1 MLTLEFKCFPSEKQK
16 EKIEKW
22 LQISKSVWNCGLS
35 ALEAFESNYYYYKAT
50 SGSIG
55 KESGGYAPCCQV
67 PWKYWTHFV
76 DGEQGKGAIVPKDK
90 GKSTIQV
97 PYSRIY
103 SDKSH
108 WYIREL
114 KRVKVPQ
121 PAERKE
127 SWGWQNSEH
136 SLVTGYS
143 CPLSIDFSEPLIS
156 RPGLQQSGGLGQ
168 VIKGENLAAHREF
181 MAEMPYKF
189 RSGAL
194 AGLDTSWQ
202 EYTKSRAGVQNGAKK
217 GRPRFKRKRDKIAT
231 IVHNNPK
238 GVIVPKGAFL
248 TGIPKLGELKLK
260 GLDRRWKNPD
270 GSIPEIAT
278 FKICQ
283 YASGYYVQLTGDL
296 IRGRRAKQTTKS
308 MGIDPGLDSFIR
320 LSNGK
325 QYGNPRYYRNAQVK
339 LAELQQELAHKMA
352 HRLILWLNHPDRR
365 HKDIKAIINCSPD
378 KAKKLCEIKTEAEGV
393 ALIGG
398 MYWQKLKWDCQPLS
412 NEQKKIQIKIGKL
425 HEKIKRQRK
434 GFNQKLSSE
443 IVTNYQFISCEN
455 GLQSQNLRAQAKP
468 QEDTEKGGYKKNR
481 KVQKTGLAKSLSDAG
496 HGDFIAQVEQ
506 KSARDGRIFL
516 RNPAAYTSQTC
527 PVCLNK
533 MAAMS
538 NPKLKL
544 YECDCGWKCH
554 RDINAAVND
563 ELALFASLAFGKEFE
578 LTKAKNKKWGEL
590 SVEVLQKDAPIKLSK
605 WAKFARDNRIQ
616 LLLKSGSGRKVK

>member
-1 MLTLEFKCFPSEKQK
+1 MLTLEFKCFPSEEQK
-16 EKIEKW
+16 NKIEKW
-22 LQISKSVWNCGLS
+22 LQISKAVWNCGLS
-35 ALEAFESNYYYYKAT
+35 ALEDFESNYYYYKLT
-50 SGSIG
+50 NGLSG
-55 KESGGYAPCCQV
+55 KESGGYAPCCRL
-67 PWKYWTHFV
+67 PWRYWSHFV
-76 DGEQGKGAIVPKDK
+76 DGDGAIVSKDK
-90 GKSTIQV
+90 GKSTIQA
-97 PYSRIY
+97 PYSVIY
-103 SDKSH
+103 DDKSH

-121 PAERKE
+121 PAEKKE

-136 SLVTGYS
+136 GLVTGYS
-143 CPLSIDFSEPLIS
+143 CPLSVDFSEPLIS

-168 VIKGENLAAHREF
+168 VIKGENLVAHREF
-181 MAEMPYKF
+181 ITEMPYKF

-202 EYTKSRAGVQNGAKK
+202 EYTKSRVGIQNGAKK

-231 IVHNNPK
+231 LVHNNPK
-238 GVIVPKGAFL
+238 GVIIPKGNTL
-248 TGIPKLGELKLK
+248 TGVPGLTGKGLAELKLK
-260 GLDRRWKNPD
+260 GLARRWRNPD
-270 GSIPEIAT
+270 GSIPEIAA

-283 YASGYYVQLTGDL
+283 YASGFYVQLTGEL
-296 IRGRRAKQTTKS
+296 IRGRHIKQTTKS
-308 MGIDPGLDSFIR
+308 IGIDPGLDSFIS
-320 LSNGK
+320 LSSGK
-325 QYGNPRYYRNAQVK
+325 QYGNPRYYRESQTK
-339 LAELQQELAHKMA
+339 LAELQQGLAGKMT

-365 HKDIKAIINCSPD
+365 HKDIKTLINCSPD

-398 MYWQKLKWDCQPLS
+398 LYWQRLKWNCQPLS
-412 NEQKKIQIKIGKL
+412 NEQKKIQEKISKL

-468 QEDTEKGGYKKNR
+468 QEDVKKGGYKKNR
-481 KVQKTGLAKSLSDAG
+481 KAQKTGLAKSLSDAG
-496 HGDFIAQVEQ
+496 HGDFIAQVER

-527 PVCLNK
+527 PICLNK
-533 MAAMS
+533 MASMS
-538 NPKLKL
+538 DPKIKL

-563 ELALFASLAFGKEFE
+563 ELALFAGLVSGKEFG
-578 LTKAKNKKWGEL
+578 LVSGKAKKWGEL
-590 SVEVLQKDAPIKLSK
+590 NLDLLRKESPISLSK
-605 WAKFARDNRIQ
+605 WASLAKLKRIN
-616 LLLKSGSGRKVK
+616 LISR

>member
-1 MLTLEFKCFPSEKQK
+1 MLTLEFKCFPSLEQQ

-35 ALEAFESNYYYYKAT
+35 ALENFETNYYYYKAT
-50 SGSIG
+50 NGSND
-55 KESGGYAPCCQV
+55 KVSGGYAPCCRL
-67 PWKYWTHFV
+67 PWEYWSHFIDENKV
-76 DGEQGKGAIVPKDK
+76 IVSKDK

-97 PYSRIY
+97 PCSKIY
-103 SDKSH
+103 DDKSH

-136 SLVTGYS
+136 GLVTGYS
-143 CPLSIDFSEPLIS
+143 CPLSVDFSEPLIS
-156 RPGLQQSGGLGQ
+156 KPGLQQSGGLGQ
-168 VIKGENLAAHREF
+168 VIKGQNLAGHREF
-181 MAEMPYKF
+181 ITEMPYKF

-231 IVHNNPK
+231 LVHNNPK
-238 GVIVPKGAFL
+238 GVIIPKGNTLIGVPGL
-248 TGIPKLGELKLK
+248 TGKGSELKLK
-260 GLDRRWKNPD
+260 GLARRWRNPD
-270 GSIPEIAT
+270 GSIPEIAA

-283 YASGYYVQLTGDL
+283 YPSGFYVQLTGEL
-296 IRGRRAKQTTKS
+296 VRGRRIKQTTKS
-308 MGIDPGLDSFIR
+308 VGIDPGLDSFIS

-325 QYGNPRYYRNAQVK
+325 QYGNPRYYRSSQIK
-339 LAELQQELAHKMA
+339 LAELQQTLARKIT
-352 HRLILWLNHPDRR
+352 HRLILWLNNPKRR
-365 HKDIKAIINCSPD
+365 HKDIKALINCSPD
-378 KAKKLCEIKTEAEGV
+378 KAQKLCAIKTEAEGV

-398 MYWQKLKWDCQPLS
+398 LYWQRLKWNCQPLS
-412 NEQKKIQIKIGKL
+412 NEQKKLQGKISKL

-443 IVTNYQFISCEN
+443 IVTNHQFISCEN

-481 KVQKTGLAKSLSDAG
+481 KAQKTGLAKSLSDAG

-538 NPKLKL
+538 DPKIKL
-544 YECDCGWKCH
+544 YECACSWKCH

-563 ELALFASLAFGKEFE
+563 ELALFAGLVSGKEFN
-578 LTKAKNKKWGEL
+578 LTKTKAKKWGEL
-590 SVEVLQKDAPIKLSK
+590 SLDLLQKEYPISLSN
-605 WAKFARDNRIQ
+605 WALLAKSRRIN
-616 LLLKSGSGRKVK
+616 LISR